1 LEELLTVDDLSKTLK
16 VSRVWIYKL
25 VREKR
30 IPFYHVEKCVRF
42 SPSEIKEW
50 LEAKKNVEWYRDINN
65 GVASL
70 SRSKRAGLSD

>member
-1 LEELLTVDDLSKTLK
+1 MEELLTVDDLSKTLK

-42 SPSEIKEW
+42 SPAEIKEW
-50 LEAKKNVEWYRDINN
+50 LEFKKNVEWHRD
-65 GVASL
+65 
-70 SRSKRAGLSD
+70 K